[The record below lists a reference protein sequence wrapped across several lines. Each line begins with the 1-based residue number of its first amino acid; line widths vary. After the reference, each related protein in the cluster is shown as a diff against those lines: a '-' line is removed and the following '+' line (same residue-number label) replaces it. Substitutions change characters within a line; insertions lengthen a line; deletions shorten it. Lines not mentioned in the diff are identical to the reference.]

1 MVGSKGGM
9 RQEHLCAN
17 FIFNI
22 KLFVFQAFKN
32 TSSYGE
38 SVKENN
44 FIVSGM
50 ETLKE
55 LWLLNK
61 ITALNLPERLT
72 SSLIPLKENI

>member
-1 MVGSKGGM
+1 MVGSKVGM
-9 RQEHLCAN
+9 RQEHLCAI

-22 KLFVFQAFKN
+22 KLFVFQALKN
-32 TSSYGE
+32 TRSYGE

-61 ITALNLPERLT
+61 ITALNLPERL
-72 SSLIPLKENI
+72 LLPH